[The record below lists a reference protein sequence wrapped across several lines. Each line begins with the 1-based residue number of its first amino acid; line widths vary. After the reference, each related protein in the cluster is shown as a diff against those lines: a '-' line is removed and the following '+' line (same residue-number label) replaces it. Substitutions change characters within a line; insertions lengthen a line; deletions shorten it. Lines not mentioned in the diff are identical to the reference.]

1 MADGSRR
8 RMTAVEFHT
17 GVADKVEYA
26 CRLLRKAYRS
36 GARLVVTA
44 PAPLLATLDRE
55 LWTFADRDFI
65 PHLRVP
71 SMVPGSAARTPVWLA
86 EGEPPVDAP
95 GVLVNIGASV
105 PADPARFER
114 IIEVLSADPE
124 DLQPGRERWR
134 AYVSAGLNP
143 VRHGRPGS
151 GSA

>member
-1 MADGSRR
+1 
-8 RMTAVEFHT
+8 MTAVEFHT
-17 GVADKVEYA
+17 GIADKVGFA

-65 PHLRVP
+65 PHLRLAAGVP
-71 SMVPGSAARTPVWLA
+71 AAAAARTPIWLVD
-86 EGEPPVDAP
+86 GELPAATP
-95 GVLVNIGASV
+95 GVLINLGAPA

-114 IIEVLSADPE
+114 IIEVLSADAD

-134 AYVSAGLNP
+134 AYVAAGLSP
-143 VRHGRPGS
+143 VRHPAPGS
-151 GSA
+151 APA